1 MTGLAQ
7 AEVMAFAPVGDVAR
21 ACGFYER
28 VLGATTQGADDY
40 GAMLTLHGTRL
51 RLARVEGEERPPY
64 TVLGFMV
71 PAMAEAVRAIAA
83 EGVTFSRFDGL
94 VQDELGVWVA
104 PSGDLVAWFGD
115 SEGNTLSLTQEGL
128 SASISE

>member
-7 AEVMAFAPVGDVAR
+7 AEVMAFVPLSDVAR
-21 ACGFYER
+21 ACAFYER
-28 VLGATTQGADDY
+28 VLGATDQEADDY
-40 GAMLTLHGTRL
+40 GAKLTLHGTRL
-51 RLARVEGEERPPY
+51 RLARVDGDERPPD

-71 PAMAEAVRAIAA
+71 PAMADAVRAIAA
-83 EGVTFSRFDGL
+83 RGVTFTRFDGM

-128 SASISE
+128 SASIPG